1 MTNLKCNDCGRI
13 FTEPAVEIEDMTPG
27 GSFEGG
33 TFYMKNLVCPYC
45 GGDYEE
51 VEEIEEEEEDI
62 VSENDLKDLNIPY
75 YNITS
80 LNNNV
85 FGNNKHIHISGK

>member
-1 MTNLKCNDCGRI
+1 MTNLKCKDCGRI

-33 TFYMKNLVCPYC
+33 TFCMKNLVCPYC

-51 VEEIEEEEEDI
+51 VEETEEAEEEEE
-62 VSENDLKDLNIPY
+62 EEEC
-75 YNITS
+75 
-80 LNNNV
+80 
-85 FGNNKHIHISGK
+85 